1 MVFTR
6 RRKKPLSTVMRE
18 AMFVAEFIG
27 NGYNATQAYAKVYK
41 NTNIKSSSNLGY
53 RLR

>member
-1 MVFTR
+1 MAFIR
-6 RRKKPLSTVMRE
+6 RRKKPVSTVTRE
-18 AMFVAEFIG
+18 ALFVAEFIG

-53 RLR
+53 RFR